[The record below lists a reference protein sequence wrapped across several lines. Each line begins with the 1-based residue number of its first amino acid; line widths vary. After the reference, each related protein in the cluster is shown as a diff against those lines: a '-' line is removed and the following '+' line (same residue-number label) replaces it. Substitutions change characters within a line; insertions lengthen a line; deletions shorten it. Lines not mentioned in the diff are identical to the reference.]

1 MRCQLS
7 PTGHGR
13 GLILTATSCHPRA
26 QDEAALGLAEG
37 NDWKNLGLKVFE
49 PLTPSLNP
57 VLHLTAYYSTN
68 YSVKPV
74 SAKVFSHS
82 QKHPERGAI
91 VSQVLIL
98 ISKQMTS
105 S

>member
-13 GLILTATSCHPRA
+13 GLILTATNCHPRA

-49 PLTPSLNP
+49 PLDP
-57 VLHLTAYYSTN
+57 
-68 YSVKPV
+68 
-74 SAKVFSHS
+74 
-82 QKHPERGAI
+82 
-91 VSQVLIL
+91 
-98 ISKQMTS
+98 
-105 S
+105 